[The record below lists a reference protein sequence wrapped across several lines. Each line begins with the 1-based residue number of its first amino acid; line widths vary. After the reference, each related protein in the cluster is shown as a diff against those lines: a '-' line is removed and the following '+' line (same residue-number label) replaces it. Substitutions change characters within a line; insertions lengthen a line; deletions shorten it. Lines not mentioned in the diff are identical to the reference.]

1 MSLKTILGVSTAT
14 VMTFIALAVTP
25 SPASAG
31 LPMGL
36 LDQTGCT
43 KRCPACDHV
52 CKFDAKEVDVEKSCF
67 DVESKVICIPR
78 VVFPWQMKD
87 RCGSCNSCDGTGCS
101 SCINNGARTRRV
113 CVLKTKKYKCP
124 ECEYSW
130 SAEKAP
136 CGGGCATGCCDSNA
150 CGTNCDAGCDK
161 SAAYGG
167 GEMIADP
174 SYAQYPNYGYAQP
187 SSTEMESIMVESAQ
201 QAPAQQAFQPVYG
214 Q

>member
-1 MSLKTILGVSTAT
+1 MLTRTIQGASAAAVLAV
-14 VMTFIALAVTP
+14 IALVATP

-78 VVFPWQMKD
+78 VVFPWQKKD
-87 RCGSCNSCDGTGCS
+87 KCGSCNSCDGTGCS

-136 CGGGCATGCCDSNA
+136 CGGGCATGCCDTG
-150 CGTNCDAGCDK
+150 CEAGCDTTT
-161 SAAYGG
+161 SYGG
-167 GEMIADP
+167 FEATAEP
-174 SYAQYPNYGYAQP
+174 TYAPQPNYGYAQP
-187 SSTEMESIMVESAQ
+187 HSAEVETIMVESAQ
-201 QAPAQQAFQPVYG
+201 GTPTGSGYQPAYAK
-214 Q
+214 